1 MERMEKIQ
9 MSFRVEVNNRI
20 FEGKYQSRNFCVWW
34 ICGRGISVYLWEN
47 FRQLWMEDNGFSA
60 MQISSISSIGMF
72 FCGLMYEKGLRYMFG
87 LSAFFMMFQI
97 SLAYGLIYMR
107 KHRDKVSL
115 KKKLKMQY
123 RRKDEISI

>member
-1 MERMEKIQ
+1 MIAITWSILIGAAYEN
-9 MSFRVEVNNRI
+9 VCDGPYVNAVDN
-20 FEGKYQSRNFCVWW
+20 EYQLTFT
-34 ICGRGISVYLWEN
+34 N
-47 FRQLWMEDNGFSA
+47 FRYIVKYMGTA
-60 MQISSISSIGMF
+60 IGMF

-115 KKKLKMQY
+115 KKKLKIQY